1 MNPDQIKMLIGD
13 LIIQQ
18 YMLNARVAELEAKL
32 AAHAAE
38 QAAQKPSASDKP
50 RVVS

>member
-1 MNPDQIKMLIGD
+1 MNIDQIKMLIGD

-32 AAHAAE
+32 AA
-38 QAAQKPSASDKP
+38 AAQPAHEQPQSKPHI
-50 RVVS
+50 VSQ